1 MNEEMQNQEL
11 NKFHIE
17 EFSRV
22 RRYMELAEAGTPLY
36 DELKT
41 RYIELK
47 VILIS
52 SGINLEQLDRIKL

>member
-11 NKFHIE
+11 NKFNIE

-22 RRYMELAEAGTPLY
+22 QRYMELAEAETPLY

>member
-1 MNEEMQNQEL
+1 MQNQEL
-11 NKFHIE
+11 NKFNIE

-22 RRYMELAEAGTPLY
+22 QRYMELAEAGTPLY
-36 DELKT
+36 D
-41 RYIELK
+41 ELK